1 MSDLIPI
8 KLAEQALANL
18 QSEIDRFKADLTN
31 CKSEA
36 DRLKADLDRVTRL
49 YQILLDKSDKQLD
62 YIEDLQLQVDKWQ
75 RAESV
80 ACDKLLE
87 VCNEVKRLNSEL
99 FTCSC
104 ANANMNKHMNENA
117 RLKAEVERLTK
128 ALEEE
133 AACMVG
139 HQENAILIGR
149 LEAEVERLTK
159 AGDAMAKAI
168 RWLPQSISD
177 HHLDAWN
184 AAKEGKQS

>member
-1 MSDLIPI
+1 MSD
-8 KLAEQALANL
+8 E
-18 QSEIDRFKADLTN
+18 
-31 CKSEA
+31 
-36 DRLKADLDRVTRL
+36 LKAELDRVTRL

-62 YIEDLQLQVDKWQ
+62 YIEDLQAQVDKWQ

-87 VCNEVKRLNSEL
+87 TCNEVTRLNSEL
-99 FTCSC
+99 HICSC
-104 ANANMNKHMNENA
+104 ANAKMNMHMNENA
-117 RLKAEVERLTK
+117 RLKAEVERL
-128 ALEEE
+128 
-133 AACMVG
+133 
-139 HQENAILIGR
+139 R
-149 LEAEVERLTK
+149 K